1 MARIDARFDTR
12 LDTRRFDTSRFDS
25 RVDGRFAHDLPAA
38 EKPVARSLTTWA
50 EALPGTVIETT
61 KGRHFEME
69 KLFPRHQRH
78 GSYEISDL
86 HAMDPNLLEGIS
98 GGAIQCTDPRRW
110 AFLDTET
117 TGLAGGSGTCAFL
130 IGLGSI
136 TGDGFLVRQYFVRDF
151 DEEASALE
159 ALRQELERFDV
170 LVTFNGRTFDQP
182 LLETRY
188 TMNRARHPFARM
200 EHLDLLYGARRLF
213 RLRLESCRLI
223 NLEQEILG
231 FERHGDV
238 PGEMIPHLYFEY
250 LRSGRVARLGP
261 VFEHNALD
269 IVSLACLTGIIPEA
283 FRDPCNAKARH
294 GMDLLGLARWLAMSE
309 RLEEALALNRRAVDL
324 GLPDA
329 HLFRALFE
337 AGVLE
342 KKLGRVAES
351 LATFTDLTLSRNPY
365 RARGYEEVAKY
376 YEHAERNFAMALEFV
391 RAARASGDSAAL
403 QARELRLG
411 ARAERV
417 TKQLRLAPAKKPV
430 RRGFVQA
437 ASSPSPCPRPA
448 PTLKLN

>member
-1 MARIDARFDTR
+1 MDIQEQLVHLRGTMARIDARFKSQTLAVSPLRAVSASDAQTGSVVE
-12 LDTRRFDTSRFDS
+12 TS
-25 RVDGRFAHDLPAA
+25 
-38 EKPVARSLTTWA
+38 
-50 EALPGTVIETT
+50 
-61 KGRHFEME
+61 KGRHFEMQ
-69 KLFPRHQRH
+69 KLYPRDRLH
-78 GSYEISDL
+78 GSYEIADL
-86 HAMDPNLLEGIS
+86 HEMDPRFLEGIS
-98 GGAIQCTDPRRW
+98 AGSIPHVDPRRW

-136 TGDGFLVRQYFVRDF
+136 EDEGFLVRQYFVRDF

-159 ALRQELERFDV
+159 ALRQALERFDV

-188 TMNRARHPFARM
+188 TMNRARHPFGRM
-200 EHLDLLYGARRLF
+200 QHLDLLYGARRLF
-213 RLRLESCRLI
+213 RLRLESCRLV

-250 LRSGRVARLGP
+250 LRSGRAGRLGP

-294 GMDLLGLARWLAMSE
+294 GTDLLGLARWLAMSD
-309 RLEEALALNRRAVDL
+309 RFAEALALTRRAVDM

-329 HLFRALFE
+329 HLFRGLFE

-342 KKLGRVAES
+342 KKLGRDSES
-351 LATFTDLTLSRNPY
+351 LATFTDLTLQRNPY
-365 RARGYEEVAKY
+365 RARAYEEVAKY
-376 YEHAERNFAMALEFV
+376 YEHRERNFAMALEFV

-403 QARELRLG
+403 GAREARLQART
-411 ARAERV
+411 ERT
-417 TKQLRLAPAKKPV
+417 TKQLRLVVAVKPV
-430 RRGFVQA
+430 RRTRTSA
-437 ASSPSPCPRPA
+437 
-448 PTLKLN
+448 LKLN